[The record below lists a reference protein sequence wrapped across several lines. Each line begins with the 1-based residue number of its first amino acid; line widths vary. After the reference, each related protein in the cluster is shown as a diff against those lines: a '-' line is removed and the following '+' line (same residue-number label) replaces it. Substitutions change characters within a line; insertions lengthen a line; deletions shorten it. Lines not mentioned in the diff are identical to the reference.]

1 MSNEA
6 DIVVIVD
13 DVNDNAPSFDV
24 ASRLFGI
31 PSSAAAYTVVTTL
44 KVSVCVVGRGGQG
57 AVLTG
62 VVGAPVL
69 MT

>member
-6 DIVVIVD
+6 DVVVIVD

-24 ASRLFGI
+24 TSRVFGI

-44 KVSVCVVGRGGQG
+44 KVSGQGRGLCSL
-57 AVLTG
+57 VLL
-62 VVGAPVL
+62 VHQS
-69 MT
+69 

>member
-44 KVSVCVVGRGGQG
+44 KVSVCVVGRGGG
-57 AVLTG
+57 RGLCSLVLL
-62 VVGAPVL
+62 VHQS
-69 MT
+69 

>member
-44 KVSVCVVGRGGQG
+44 KVLS
-57 AVLTG
+57 LIHI
-62 VVGAPVL
+62 
-69 MT
+69 